1 MNNKGK
7 IARNEKI
14 ENTQQ
19 AIRQALSK
27 IPLSASVVMESSS
40 VWYGVYRFITDVLGY
55 KVVLSNPYL
64 TKAIIPSKK
73 KTDKIDAKI
82 PSRSLTWR
90 MDV

>member
-1 MNNKGK
+1 M
-7 IARNEKI
+7 
-14 ENTQQ
+14 
-19 AIRQALSK
+19 
-27 IPLSASVVMESSS
+27 
-40 VWYGVYRFITDVLGY
+40 TDVLGY
-55 KVVLSNPYL
+55 KAVLSNPYL